1 MATAAPNTA
10 SPTANKAELLAIA
23 DAVAREKLIDKA
35 IVIEAMEDAIQRAAR
50 ARYGAENDIR
60 AKLDQET
67 GDLRLWR
74 VLEVVEEPEDHF
86 KQIDVKG
93 AQKLQKDASLG
104 DFIVDPLPPIEFGRI
119 AAQAAK
125 QVIFQKVRDAERER
139 QYEEFKD
146 RAGEVIT
153 GVVKRVEFGHV
164 VVDLGRAE
172 GVIRRDQ
179 QIPREMV
186 RVGDRIRSLILRVSR
201 EARGP
206 QIFLSRAHPDF
217 MKKLFAQE
225 VPEIYDGIIEIK
237 AAARDPGSRAKIGVI
252 SHDSSIDPVGACVGM
267 KGSRV
272 QAVVQE
278 LQGEKIDI
286 IPWSEDLATFVV
298 NGLQPA
304 TVSRVVI
311 DEEESRI
318 EVVVPDDQLSLAIGR
333 RGQNVRLAS
342 QLTNS
347 QIDILTEAD
356 ASEKRQREF
365 IERSTMFQE
374 ELDVDETLAQLLV
387 AEGFTSMEEVA
398 YVEPAEISSIEGL
411 DDDLAAELQNR
422 AGEALERREGAA
434 REERR
439 SLGVDDALAELPHLS
454 EAMLVTLGK
463 AGIRSLDDL
472 ADLATDELVQK
483 KRPEQR
489 RQRESNRPE
498 DKGGILADFGLS
510 EEQGNEIIM
519 AARAHWFEDDASA
532 SGSEDEDAAPQQQED
547 AVAEKSE

>member
-1 MATAAPNTA
+1 MSNAI
-10 SPTANKAELLAIA
+10 SANKAELLAIA

-35 IVIEAMEDAIQRAAR
+35 IVLEAMEDAIQRAAR

-60 AKLDQET
+60 AKIDANS
-67 GDLRLWR
+67 GDMRLWR
-74 VLEVVEEPEDHF
+74 VVEVVEEVEDYF
-86 KQIDVKG
+86 KQVSLKDG
-93 AQKLQKDASLG
+93 EKLQPGAAIG

-139 QYEEFKD
+139 QFEEFKD
-146 RAGEVIT
+146 RSGEIIT

-179 QIPREMV
+179 QIPREVLRINDRV
-186 RVGDRIRSLILRVSR
+186 RALILNVRR
-201 EARGP
+201 ENRGP

-217 MKKLFAQE
+217 MRKLFAQE
-225 VPEIYDGIIEIK
+225 VPEIYDGVIEIK
-237 AAARDPGSRAKIGVI
+237 ACARDPGSRAKIGVI
-252 SHDSSIDPVGACVGM
+252 SHDGSIDPVGACVGM

-286 IPWSEDLATFVV
+286 IPWSTDTATFVV
-298 NGLQPA
+298 NALQPA
-304 TVSRVVI
+304 TVSRVLI
-311 DEEESRI
+311 DEEEERI

-342 QLTNS
+342 MLTAS
-347 QIDILTEAD
+347 AIDIMTETD
-356 ASEKRQREF
+356 SSEKRQREF
-365 IERSTMFQE
+365 IEKSEMFQQ

-387 AEGFTSMEEVA
+387 AEGFGAMEEVA
-398 YVEPAEISSIEGL
+398 YVETHELAAIEGL
-411 DDDLAAELQNR
+411 DEEIAAELQNR
-422 AGEALERREGAA
+422 AQEALDRREVANREA
-434 REERR
+434 RQA
-439 SLGVDDALAELPHLS
+439 LGVEDALAELPHLT

-463 AGIRSLDDL
+463 AGIKTLDDL
-472 ADLATDELVQK
+472 ADLATDELVER
-483 KRPEQR
+483 KRRDDR
-489 RQRESNRPE
+489 RGRGSSEAP
-498 DKGGILADFGLS
+498 KGGVLADYGLS

-519 AARAHWFEDDASA
+519 AARAHWFADEETADAGPSA
-532 SGSEDEDAAPQQQED
+532 
-547 AVAEKSE
+547 

>member
-1 MATAAPNTA
+1 MSNAI
-10 SPTANKAELLAIA
+10 SANKAELLAIA

-35 IVIEAMEDAIQRAAR
+35 IVLEAMEDAIQRAAR

-60 AKLDQET
+60 AKIDANS
-67 GDLRLWR
+67 GDMRLWR
-74 VLEVVEEPEDHF
+74 VVEVVEEVEDYF
-86 KQIDVKG
+86 KQVSLKDG
-93 AQKLQKDASLG
+93 EKLQPGAAIG

-139 QYEEFKD
+139 QFEEFKD
-146 RAGEVIT
+146 RAGEIIT

-179 QIPREMV
+179 QIPREVLRINDRV
-186 RVGDRIRSLILRVSR
+186 RALILNVRR
-201 EARGP
+201 ENRGP

-217 MKKLFAQE
+217 MRKLFAQE
-225 VPEIYDGIIEIK
+225 VPEIYDGVIEIK
-237 AAARDPGSRAKIGVI
+237 ACARDPGSRAKIGVI
-252 SHDSSIDPVGACVGM
+252 SHDGSIDPVGACVGM

-286 IPWSEDLATFVV
+286 IPWSTDMATFVV
-298 NGLQPA
+298 NALQPA
-304 TVSRVVI
+304 TVSRVLI
-311 DEEESRI
+311 DEEEERI

-342 QLTNS
+342 MLTAS
-347 QIDILTEAD
+347 AIDIMTETD
-356 ASEKRQREF
+356 SSEKRQREF
-365 IERSTMFQE
+365 IEKSEMFQQ

-387 AEGFTSMEEVA
+387 AEGFGAMEEVA
-398 YVEPAEISSIEGL
+398 YVETHELAAIEGL
-411 DDDLAAELQNR
+411 DEEIAAELQNR
-422 AGEALERREGAA
+422 AQEALDRREVAS
-434 REERR
+434 REERQA
-439 SLGVDDALAELPHLS
+439 LGVEDSLAELPHLT

-463 AGIRSLDDL
+463 AGIKTLDDL
-472 ADLATDELVQK
+472 ADLATDELVER
-483 KRPEQR
+483 KRRDDR
-489 RQRESNRPE
+489 RGRGSNEAP
-498 DKGGILADFGLS
+498 KGGVLADYGLS

-519 AARAHWFEDDASA
+519 AARAHWFADEETADAGPSA
-532 SGSEDEDAAPQQQED
+532 
-547 AVAEKSE
+547 

>member
-1 MATAAPNTA
+1 MATAPAA
-10 SPTANKAELLAIA
+10 VSANKAELLAIA
-23 DAVAREKLIDKA
+23 DAVAREKLIDKG

-60 AKLDQET
+60 AKLDGET

-86 KQIDVKG
+86 KQIDEKG
-93 AQKLQKDASLG
+93 AQKLQKGAGIG

-139 QYEEFKD
+139 QFEEVKE
-146 RAGEVIT
+146 RASEVIT
-153 GVVKRVEFGHV
+153 GVVKRVEFGHIG
-164 VVDLGRAE
+164 VDMGR
-172 GVIRRDQ
+172 
-179 QIPREMV
+179 
-186 RVGDRIRSLILRVSR
+186 
-201 EARGP
+201 
-206 QIFLSRAHPDF
+206 
-217 MKKLFAQE
+217 AQE
-225 VPEIYDGIIEIK
+225 VPEFFARLIEIK
-237 AAARDPGSRAKIGVI
+237 AASRDPGSRAKIGVI

-286 IPWSEDLATFVV
+286 IPWSQDLATFVV
-298 NGLQPA
+298 NALQPA

-342 QLTNS
+342 QLTIS

-365 IERSTMFQE
+365 VERSALFQN
-374 ELDVDETLAQLLV
+374 ELDVDETLSQLLV
-387 AEGFTSMEEVA
+387 AEGFTSLEEVA
-398 YVEPAEISSIEGL
+398 YVPVDEIASIEGL
-411 DDDLAAELQNR
+411 DDDIATELQSR
-422 AGEALERREGAA
+422 ATEALERREAAA
-434 REERR
+434 REQRR
-439 SLGVDDALAELPHLS
+439 ALGVSDDLAAMPHLN

-463 AGIRSLDDL
+463 AGIKTLDDL

-489 RQRESNRPE
+489 RQREPSNRPE
-498 DKGGILADFGLS
+498 DKGGILHEYGLTD
-510 EEQGNEIIM
+510 EQGNEIIM
-519 AARAHWFEDDASA
+519 AARAHWFEDEEPAAKTEEAADAESP
-532 SGSEDEDAAPQQQED
+532 E
-547 AVAEKSE
+547 

>member
-1 MATAAPNTA
+1 MATAPAA
-10 SPTANKAELLAIA
+10 VSANKAELIAIA
-23 DAVAREKLIDKA
+23 DAVAREKLIDKG

-60 AKLDQET
+60 AKLDVET

-86 KQIDVKG
+86 KQIDEKG
-93 AQKLQKDASLG
+93 AQKLQKGASVG

-146 RAGEVIT
+146 RTSEVIT
-153 GVVKRVEFGHV
+153 GVVKRVEFGHI

-186 RVGDRIRSLILRVSR
+186 RVGDRIRSLIMSVRR

-225 VPEIYDGIIEIK
+225 VPEIYDSIIEIK

-286 IPWSEDLATFVV
+286 IPWSQDLATFVV
-298 NGLQPA
+298 NALQPA

-342 QLTNS
+342 QLTTS

-365 IERSTMFQE
+365 VERSALFQN
-374 ELDVDETLAQLLV
+374 ELDVDETLSQLLV
-387 AEGFTSMEEVA
+387 AEGFTSLEEVA
-398 YVEPAEISSIEGL
+398 YVPVDEIASIEGL
-411 DDDLAAELQNR
+411 DDDIASELQNR
-422 AGEALERREGAA
+422 ATEALERREAA
-434 REERR
+434 SREVRR
-439 SLGVDDALAELPHLS
+439 ALGVSDDLAAMPHLN

-463 AGIRSLDDL
+463 AGIKTLDDL

-489 RQRESNRPE
+489 RQREPSNRPE
-498 DKGGILADFGLS
+498 DKGGILAEYGLND
-510 EEQGNEIIM
+510 EQGNEIIM
-519 AARAHWFEDDASA
+519 AARAHWFED
-532 SGSEDEDAAPQQQED
+532 EPAAPATEE
-547 AVAEKSE
+547 AANAESPE